1 MFNICTGQW
10 KGQVSVPE
18 LSLEDSEEYL
28 EGENK
33 HLFLQFMRK
42 MSQWDPDDRQSASDL
57 LKDPWLNS
65 R

>member
-1 MFNICTGQW
+1 MSKIYTGQW

-18 LSLEDSEEYL
+18 LSLEDSEVYL
-28 EGENK
+28 EGENRR
-33 HLFLQFMRK
+33 LFLQFMRT
-42 MSQWDPDDRQSASDL
+42 MLQWDPDDRQSTFKL